1 MSALA
6 ALVERIASGLV
17 ARRDRLPKVLTGLI
31 DEVAKNP
38 DGRAA
43 RLAARLLGGADRS
56 RIPPPTTPPGTPI
69 RVYIGPTNYAGQGFR
84 WARALEAAD
93 DRIGARNMAI
103 ELPGG
108 FAFPADTLVPIA
120 VQTASPSWQAAEF
133 EAVRGFTH
141 VLFEAER
148 PLFGPLFSRDV
159 AREIAEL
166 ERSGISCAF
175 LCHGTDIRSPRAH
188 RLLDPL
194 SPYFD
199 DPQAGLL
206 QSDADANLALLR
218 SHTLPVF
225 VSTPDLLI
233 DVPEASWCP
242 VVVDV
247 DAWAGGRE
255 VLGGEMPGREMPG
268 REMPGREMS
277 GRAVPV
283 VVHLPSMGPTK
294 GTHLIEPVLRRLDA
308 QGVIEYRGMTGIPAD
323 RMPSVIGDADIVL
336 DQFRIGSYGVA
347 AVEAM
352 AAGRIVVG
360 HVLPTVRESVRELTG
375 RELPVVEADPTT
387 LERVLL
393 DLIANPDRS
402 RATALEG
409 VDFVHDVHSGAR
421 SAAVLR
427 ERWISR

>member
-6 ALVERIASGLV
+6 GLVERIASGLV
-17 ARRDRLPKVLTGLI
+17 ARRDRLPKFLTRLI

-38 DGRAA
+38 DGRAG
-43 RLAARLLGGADRS
+43 RLAARLLGGADRT

-93 DRIGARNMAI
+93 GRIGARNMAI

-108 FAFPADTLVPIA
+108 FAFPADMLVPIA

-133 EAVRGFTH
+133 EAVLGFTH

-188 RLLDPL
+188 RMLDPL

-247 DAWAGGRE
+247 DAWAGGAE
-255 VLGGEMPGREMPG
+255 VL
-268 REMPGREMS
+268 

-294 GTHLIEPVLRRLDA
+294 GTHLIEPVLRLLDA

-409 VDFVHDVHSGAR
+409 RDFVHEVHSGAR